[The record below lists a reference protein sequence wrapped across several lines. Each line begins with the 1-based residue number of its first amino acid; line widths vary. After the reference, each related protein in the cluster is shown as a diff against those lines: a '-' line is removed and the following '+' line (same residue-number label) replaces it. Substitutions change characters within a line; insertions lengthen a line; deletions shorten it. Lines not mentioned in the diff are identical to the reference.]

1 MVGVGCQG
9 RCLNCRGTSPP
20 QQFAP
25 RPQRTISAP
34 TQFAQLCNCEIL
46 LCEQFSHLHSCAI
59 ALGGRVMDARGATSS
74 LLRRLSPSRP
84 WLALGT
90 CAVLE
95 CVRRECSHD
104 KHVTY
109 LSDKSFLKRYF
120 LDFRLISTEGALRLP
135 MTYDNH
141 PIHPSVCHKARTG
154 HRLI

>member
-1 MVGVGCQG
+1 MGRVTKLGWQCSGRCKEDCWWGVGGVGCQG

-46 LCEQFSHLHSCAI
+46 LCEQFSHLHSSAI

-90 CAVLE
+90 CAVHE
-95 CVRRECSHD
+95 CARRECSHD

-109 LSDKSFLKRYF
+109 LSDNSSLKKVLSRF
-120 LDFRLISTEGALRLP
+120 S
-135 MTYDNH
+135 
-141 PIHPSVCHKARTG
+141 S
-154 HRLI
+154 

>member
-1 MVGVGCQG
+1 MGCQG

-46 LCEQFSHLHSCAI
+46 LCEQFSHLHNCAI

-90 CAVLE
+90 CAVLK
-95 CVRRECSHD
+95 CVCRECSHD

-109 LSDKSFLKRYF
+109 LSDKSFPVHGVSKKGIFSIFVLGKESNNQNGNF
-120 LDFRLISTEGALRLP
+120 
-135 MTYDNH
+135 
-141 PIHPSVCHKARTG
+141 
-154 HRLI
+154 

>member
-1 MVGVGCQG
+1 MLGGWWASQG
-9 RCLNCRGTSPP
+9 RCLNSRGTSPP

-34 TQFAQLCNCEIL
+34 AQFAQLCNCEIS
-46 LCEQFSHLHSCAI
+46 LCEQVSHLHSCAI

-90 CAVLE
+90 CAVLQ
-95 CVRRECSHD
+95 CARRECSHD

-109 LSDKSFLKRYF
+109 LSDKSFPVHGVSKKGIFSIFVLLAPKV
-120 LDFRLISTEGALRLP
+120 LVA
-135 MTYDNH
+135 
-141 PIHPSVCHKARTG
+141 K
-154 HRLI
+154 

>member
-1 MVGVGCQG
+1 MGVGCQG

-46 LCEQFSHLHSCAI
+46 LCEQFSHLHNCAI

-109 LSDKSFLKRYF
+109 LSDKGFPVHGVSKKGPVFKSLNKNN
-120 LDFRLISTEGALRLP
+120 STSSEVR
-135 MTYDNH
+135 
-141 PIHPSVCHKARTG
+141 I
-154 HRLI
+154 

>member
-1 MVGVGCQG
+1 MGRVTKLGWQCSGRCKEDCWWGVGGQAKADVSIAEEL
-9 RCLNCRGTSPP
+9 RLHSNSRRDPSA
-20 QQFAP
+20 QY
-25 RPQRTISAP
+25 SAP
-34 TQFAQLCNCEIL
+34 AQFAQLCNCEIL

-59 ALGGRVMDARGATSS
+59 ALSGRVMDARGATSS

-109 LSDKSFLKRYF
+109 LSDKSFLKKVLSRF
-120 LDFRLISTEGALRLP
+120 S
-135 MTYDNH
+135 
-141 PIHPSVCHKARTG
+141 S
-154 HRLI
+154 

>member
-1 MVGVGCQG
+1 MGCQG

-34 TQFAQLCNCEIL
+34 AQFAQLCNCEIS
-46 LCEQFSHLHSCAI
+46 LCEQVSHLHSCAI

-90 CAVLE
+90 CAVHE
-95 CVRRECSHD
+95 CVVHTVYAESAVMINMSPICPTKAFLYMVSLKKGSFSIFVSLAPKVLLD
-104 KHVTY
+104 Y
-109 LSDKSFLKRYF
+109 L
-120 LDFRLISTEGALRLP
+120 
-135 MTYDNH
+135 
-141 PIHPSVCHKARTG
+141 
-154 HRLI
+154 

>member
-1 MVGVGCQG
+1 MGCQG

-34 TQFAQLCNCEIL
+34 AQFAQLCNCEIS
-46 LCEQFSHLHSCAI
+46 LCEQVSHLHSCAI

-90 CAVLE
+90 CAVHE

-109 LSDKSFLKRYF
+109 LSDKSFPVHGVSKKR
-120 LDFRLISTEGALRLP
+120 
-135 MTYDNH
+135 
-141 PIHPSVCHKARTG
+141 
-154 HRLI
+154 